1 MCLASPLPTRA
12 GASAWE
18 SEGGARI
25 RQPGPCA
32 LILGRRRRCHG
43 GRCSLALGS
52 WTWTWTYS
60 PTTLQLAGPPAR
72 GQQPGFR
79 LATGGL
85 STCTHHTCSGC
96 FSVSPPT
103 ANTDTR
109 EYCTPSRPVTPG
121 RLSWHNVSWSLLNV
135 SNFLTSSLINNH
147 FLVHSRQLQARE
159 GQRLPC
165 WGCPFFGFVGV

>member
-18 SEGGARI
+18 SEEGARI
-25 RQPGPCA
+25 GHLGPCA
-32 LILGRRRRCHG
+32 LILGRREVPWRVM
-43 GRCSLALGS
+43 LAQPWGPGPG
-52 WTWTWTYS
+52 
-60 PTTLQLAGPPAR
+60 PTARPTLQLAGPPAR
-72 GQQPGFR
+72 GQQPGFW
-79 LATGGL
+79 LAAGGL

-96 FSVSPPT
+96 SQSALRQQT
-103 ANTDTR
+103 LTQGGH
-109 EYCTPSRPVTPG
+109 CTPSCPVTPG